1 MLTLI
6 GRYTW
11 TDCNLGGKVQ
21 NEEMCFSYGS
31 TGYNK
36 VGAEAVARF
45 FLIELCQQQFSLMVT
60 QGQKEDPGLL
70 TLLSLWKAATRVSL
84 KDHFPGDAIAL
95 LFTGDTNVFLRME
108 YEHSLTFVCKAPHRA
123 ANGYKGGDKLRD
135 ACQSLYQALE
145 RKVFCITFNPRRPH
159 CNSLLSNTIY

>member
-11 TDCNLGGKVQ
+11 TDCKLGGKVQ

-45 FLIELCQQQFSLMVT
+45 RIMPTAIFTDGHSRSEGGSGTADPVESLESGYEGQFE
-60 QGQKEDPGLL
+60 GP
-70 TLLSLWKAATRVSL
+70 
-84 KDHFPGDAIAL
+84 FP
-95 LFTGDTNVFLRME
+95 R
-108 YEHSLTFVCKAPHRA
+108 
-123 ANGYKGGDKLRD
+123 
-135 ACQSLYQALE
+135 
-145 RKVFCITFNPRRPH
+145 
-159 CNSLLSNTIY
+159 